1 MASVKMRFR
10 YSAVPG
16 LPGTLYYQV
25 IHKRKVK
32 FLSTGYRVFPDEWNA
47 ETLSLII
54 QPEGERRIDLLFI
67 RASIERGLK
76 QRKEIIRQKDA
87 SGIDYSLEELCDA
100 FVDFEPCKTVFMFLS
115 EQVRKKRQMDR
126 QGTATTYSN
135 AYKRFKEF
143 RSGKDLPFEA
153 LTPDMMEHYEA
164 WLVGRHLKQNTI
176 RFYLRTLNTMFYKAV
191 DEGLVADKQLFRRIK
206 LSYVNT
212 VKRAITERE
221 LKRINTLRLSSTSP
235 QAFARDIFM
244 FSFYMRGMPFVD
256 IAFLKKSDLKSGV
269 LGYCRRKTNQYLE
282 IEWEP
287 EQQRI
292 VDRYAHLTTGSPYM
306 FPIIVR
312 EDGTEYWQ
320 YLRMQAK
327 VNRALKLIG
336 RKVGLK
342 IPFTTY
348 VARHTWASV
357 ARNMDFPIAIISEG
371 MGHRSYKTT
380 QVYLDSIDSTRI
392 NDANRKIIQRISGTK

>member
-1 MASVKMRFR
+1 MASVKLKFR
-10 YSAVPG
+10 HSTVPG
-16 LPGTLYYQV
+16 YAGTLYYQV
-25 IHKRKVK
+25 IHKRKARYM
-32 FLSTGYRVFPDEWNA
+32 STGYRVFPEEWNA
-47 ETLSLII
+47 EALSLII
-54 QPEGERRIDLLFI
+54 QPEGERRIELLFI
-67 RASIERGLK
+67 RASIERGLR
-76 QRKEIIRQKDA
+76 QRKEIIQQMEA
-87 SGIDYSLEELCDA
+87 SGRDYSLEELCDA
-100 FVDFEPCKTVFMFLS
+100 FVGFEPCTTVFTFLR
-115 EQVRKKRQMDR
+115 EQVRKKKQMNR
-126 QGTATTYSN
+126 QGTATTYFN
-135 AYKRFKEF
+135 AYMRFKEF

-153 LTPDMMEHYEA
+153 LTPDLMERYEA

-176 RFYLRTLNTMFYKAV
+176 RFYLRTLNTLFYKAV
-191 DEGLVADKQLFRRIK
+191 DEGLVADRQLFRRIK

-221 LKRINTLRLSSTSP
+221 LKSINSLTLSSTSP

-306 FPIIVR
+306 FPIIIR

-327 VNRALKLIG
+327 VNRALKRIG
-336 RKVGLK
+336 RKIGLK

-348 VARHTWASV
+348 VARHTWASM

-392 NDANRKIIQRISGTK
+392 NDANRKIIQRINGTK